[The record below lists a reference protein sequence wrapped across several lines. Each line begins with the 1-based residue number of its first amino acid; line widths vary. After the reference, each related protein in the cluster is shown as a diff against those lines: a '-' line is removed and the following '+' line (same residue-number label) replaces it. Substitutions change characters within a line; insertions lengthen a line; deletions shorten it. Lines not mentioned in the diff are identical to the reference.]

1 MSARPFVTVNFV
13 TTWDGR
19 ISTRNHTP
27 ADFSSKRDKQRLVEI
42 RGTGDAVLVGVS
54 TIVADNMAMG
64 LPNPELRA
72 VRVARGQAAYPLR
85 VVASNSGK
93 IPSDLKIFSKD
104 FSRIVVFS
112 TEQMPA
118 ETRAELADRADLHLH
133 AGDTVRLPALLA
145 TLHGDYGV
153 NRLVCEGGPRL
164 FRALL
169 AEGLVDEIHL
179 TLAPRIF
186 GGTEAPTLTGVL
198 GDYLPRSTRCTLSE
212 MEVIEGEC
220 FLRYRVEDLAREDRQ
235 E

>member
-27 ADFSSKRDKQRLVEI
+27 ADFSSRRDKQRLVEI

-72 VRVARGQAAYPLR
+72 ARVARGQAPYPLR

-93 IPSDLKIFSKD
+93 IPSDLKIFGKD
-104 FSRIVVFS
+104 FSRIVIFS
-112 TEQMPA
+112 TDQMPA
-118 ETRAELADRADLHLH
+118 ETRADLSSRADLHLH
-133 AGDTVRLPALLA
+133 AGESVQLPALLA
-145 TLHGDYGV
+145 TLQADYGV
-153 NRLVCEGGPRL
+153 QRLVCEGGPRL

-169 AEGLVDEIHL
+169 IEKLVDEIHL
-179 TLAPRIF
+179 TLAPKIF
-186 GGTEAPTLTGVL
+186 GGTAAPTLTGVL
-198 GDYLPRSTRCTLSE
+198 GDFLPRSTRCTLAE

-220 FLRYRVEDLAREDRQ
+220 FLRYRVEEPAPAGR
-235 E
+235 